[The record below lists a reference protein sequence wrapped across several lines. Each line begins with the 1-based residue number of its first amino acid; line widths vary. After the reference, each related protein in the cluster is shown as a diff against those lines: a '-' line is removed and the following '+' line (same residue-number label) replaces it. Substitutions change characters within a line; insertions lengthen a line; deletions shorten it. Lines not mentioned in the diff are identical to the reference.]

1 MNYKLERS
9 EQYALVDL
17 KEDAFTDEVPTSF
30 EELARKLFREGYH
43 NLIVTMNETKT
54 IDTAGAGVL
63 RKINRMCVNDLGLL
77 VVVTKDDD
85 FIDLLE
91 DSKIPDLTIMPTL
104 EEAVDAVF
112 MNDLENEFGSG
123 DDDYDDEDYGG
134 VSESKEP

>member
-9 EQYALVDL
+9 EQYALIDL
-17 KEDAFTDEVPTSF
+17 KENSFADEIPTSF

-43 NLIVTMNETKT
+43 NLIVNMNETKS
-54 IDTAGAGVL
+54 IDTTGAGVL
-63 RKINRMCVNDLGLL
+63 RKVNRLCINDLGLL

-123 DDDYDDEDYGG
+123 DDDYDEDDYGG

>member
-9 EQYALVDL
+9 EQYALIDL
-17 KEDAFTDEVPTSF
+17 KENSFADEVPTSF
-30 EELARKLFREGYH
+30 EELVRKLFREGYH

-54 IDTAGAGVL
+54 IDTTGAGVL
-63 RKINRMCVNDLGLL
+63 RKVNRLCINDLGLL

-91 DSKIPDLTIMPTL
+91 DSKIPDLTILPSL

-123 DDDYDDEDYGG
+123 EDDYDEDDYGG

>member
-17 KEDAFTDEVPTSF
+17 KEGSFTDEVPTSF

-43 NLIVTMNETKT
+43 NLIINMNETKT

-91 DSKIPDLTIMPTL
+91 GSKIPDLTIMPTL